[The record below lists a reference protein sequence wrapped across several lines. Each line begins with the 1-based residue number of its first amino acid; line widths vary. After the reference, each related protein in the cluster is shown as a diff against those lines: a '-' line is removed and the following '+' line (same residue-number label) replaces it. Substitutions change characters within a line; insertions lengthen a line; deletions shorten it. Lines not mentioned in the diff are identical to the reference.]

1 MPLNIAIDGPA
12 GAGKS
17 TMAKRIAEKMGIVY
31 LDTGAMYRGIA
42 CYALSV
48 GAAPEKSEEVIPLLD
63 GVKMDISYADGAQKV
78 IINGED
84 VTPYIREHR
93 ISMAASTIS
102 KIPEVR
108 LKLVELQREIASHTD
123 CVLDGR
129 DIGSYVLPNADVKIY
144 LDARAE
150 VRARRRL
157 DELREKGT
165 AGELT
170 YEEILA
176 DIVARDYQDTH
187 RDFAPLKVADG
198 ATVIDTSDMT
208 IEEVAEAVAKL
219 CAKEGARA

>member
-17 TMAKRIAEKMGIVY
+17 TMAKRIAAKMGIVY

-42 CYALSV
+42 CYALYANAS
-48 GAAPEKSEEVIPLLD
+48 PEKSEEVVPLLG
-63 GVKMDISYADGAQKV
+63 GVKMDISYVDGVQKV

-84 VTPYIREHR
+84 VTPYIREHK

-108 LKLVELQREIASHTD
+108 LKLVELQREIASRTD

-144 LDARAE
+144 LDARPE

-157 DELREKGT
+157 DELTAKGT

-208 IEEVAEAVAKL
+208 IEEVAEEVAEL
-219 CAKEGARA
+219 CKKTGYRD